1 MTAVGASEGVLIALC
16 VVATE
21 YDEGDLK
28 RLSLSP
34 GVTRVSQRPVEATEA
49 AGVNVRGREYMTVS
63 RAKSLGCMGL

>member
-28 RLSLSP
+28 LLSLSP